1 MTDGSAAVG
10 DRRVWP
16 CMSTVRTNRM
26 RPDSADPR
34 RPRSSGAGRA
44 LWSGGDLC
52 RRAVDAP
59 RHRSPCPI
67 GRSLSATRAKSGPAG
82 RRESLTPT
90 TTTARRFGPGH
101 SPAGGRR
108 SGRWCLVRLGRTRWR
123 DRCGPGI
130 RCSRRG
136 RWPPCRVGQDRRA
149 ATIAEHDATL
159 EGYAHESL
167 RRRWSRQRLGRAAT
181 VGCRP
186 AGQIDIG
193 GGDVGTREGCPI
205 RVRRLAVRESELQSR
220 RTG

>member
-1 MTDGSAAVG
+1 MHVYRADEPDATRLCGSSATKVFRRRSSALVRRRSMSSCGRRAPTSLTLPNRPVAQCDACQIWTSWPPRKPDTDNDNGE
-10 DRRVWP
+10 
-16 CMSTVRTNRM
+16 TL
-26 RPDSADPR
+26 
-34 RPRSSGAGRA
+34 RPR
-44 LWSGGDLC
+44 
-52 RRAVDAP
+52 P
-59 RHRSPCPI
+59 F
-67 GRSLSATRAKSGPAG
+67 
-82 RRESLTPT
+82 
-90 TTTARRFGPGH
+90 ARRG
-101 SPAGGRR
+101 GGRR
-108 SGRWCLVRLGRTRWR
+108 SGRWCLVRLGRRRWR

-220 RTG
+220 CTG